1 MTREMASR
9 MVRDGAVAETPEQ
22 LDAWIART
30 PDAREVLER
39 DGYTRDFTA
48 HDVFPLLQ
56 VFVAQAGGRINP
68 VAETRP
74 RSYATWWLA
83 GFLVL
88 LFVLLVFALVSN
100 ASRQAG

>member
-1 MTREMASR
+1 
-9 MVRDGAVAETPEQ
+9 MVRDGTVAETPEQ

-39 DGYTRDFTA
+39 DGYPRDFTA
-48 HDVFPLLQ
+48 HDLFPLLQ
-56 VFVAQAGGRINP
+56 VFVGKAGGRIDP
-68 VAETRP
+68 VQETRP
-74 RSYATWWLA
+74 RSFGKWWLV

-88 LFVLLVFALVSN
+88 LFVLLVFALLNN